1 MKIENKNLARQNGQ
15 AVIEYIL
22 VLVVV
27 VAIILGL
34 ASQFNTGFASWA
46 KNYFGE
52 YLACILETGELPSV
66 GGGIG
71 ANYGECS
78 EAFQPF
84 TFTAGRPPKGD
95 GSGRGSDGNS
105 SNSQNQ
111 SGKSSSSSRG
121 SGPKSYRADGS
132 SASGGMESSRS
143 GRFLS
148 SRSSKGKRSS
158 GGSSEGSAS
167 EIAMDKAG
175 LPGWATGGKKRIK
188 VKSGKFNNYGR
199 VSGVGS
205 DKKKDKEIRFQ
216 VKRKK
221 DDGRKEAKKILVPK
235 RKLSSTEK
243 PDDDVGLTIGNFV
256 KYILIIAIIIFIL
269 IYVGS
274 QFFQVKE
281 GMD

>member
-1 MKIENKNLARQNGQ
+1 
-15 AVIEYIL
+15 
-22 VLVVV
+22 
-27 VAIILGL
+27 
-34 ASQFNTGFASWA
+34 
-46 KNYFGE
+46 
-52 YLACILETGELPSV
+52 
-66 GGGIG
+66 
-71 ANYGECS
+71 
-78 EAFQPF
+78 
-84 TFTAGRPPKGD
+84 
-95 GSGRGSDGNS
+95 
-105 SNSQNQ
+105 
-111 SGKSSSSSRG
+111 
-121 SGPKSYRADGS
+121 
-132 SASGGMESSRS
+132 
-143 GRFLS
+143 
-148 SRSSKGKRSS
+148 
-158 GGSSEGSAS
+158 
-167 EIAMDKAG
+167 MDKAG